1 MYYELRGKAIQES
14 LTILYNMLYYLLM
27 TDLIAISEARANLKY
42 LVARINKNYDR
53 ALITVNGQPKAVLL
67 SMEELESLE
76 ETAEVLSIPGI
87 KKDLENSRKQIKSGD
102 FVPLEGLE

>member
-53 ALITVNGQPKAVLL
+53 ALITVNGQPK
-67 SMEELESLE
+67 
-76 ETAEVLSIPGI
+76 TAEVLSIPGI